1 MYNIHPSILSVIYIH
16 ASLYHI
22 CAHPALTHSLTHSQG
37 DRILGRLDF
46 VRVRDAALLPDLV
59 HRLHDND
66 ALVPAHGGAFQS
78 ALSTGTREDDSLA
91 VLFSLLLLLFRHGG
105 GEEGGKHVS
114 KTVEKERWRERKRKR
129 KKKSPH
135 SHP

>member
-105 GEEGGKHVS
+105 GGKRGGNM
-114 KTVEKERWRERKRKR
+114 
-129 KKKSPH
+129 
-135 SHP
+135 